1 MSKALVAAGV
11 EELTLADGKK
21 VAWVPLLAK
30 KLLDLQLGDG
40 SWANDTARWMEKD
53 PALVTSY
60 CVLTLELIYHQL

>member
-21 VAWVPLLAK
+21 VAWAPLLAK